1 MGAKASTPTASG
13 QSPRSRT
20 FSSSSTGTDAAQVAG
35 NSSADGGQGFNLLR
49 TLPSLQVQHHVQSSS
64 IDRQRAR
71 SLSSVPDIHNQQHG
85 NSHASCVAA
94 GPHTHPAVG
103 TSSSNNTF
111 SVTSQTHA
119 TAATNYLQH
128 PHYPLGG
135 DVMGTGSIRV
145 SVPVSSSSFH
155 DNTLMLNG
163 GGNGGGNGGRGMV
176 SAPHSHT
183 LNFEDLQ
190 DVSATGT
197 NFVESIALAASS
209 SSGASGIGRVYTA
222 TSLPSH
228 IWSFNGIKCPVCNK
242 FVLPDDIEC
251 HLVMCLTKPRLS
263 YNEDVLSDAK
273 GECVICLE
281 DLNPGDI
288 IARLPC
294 LCIYH
299 KGCIDRWFE
308 VNRSCPEH
316 PGD

>member
-1 MGAKASTPTASG
+1 MGQKASTPATSG
-13 QSPRSRT
+13 QQSPRSRT
-20 FSSSSTGTDAAQVAG
+20 FSSSSTGAADPTLQQQPTQPGQNA
-35 NSSADGGQGFNLLR
+35 AGQGFNLLR
-49 TLPSLQVQHHVQSSS
+49 TLPGLQVYHNQNSTS

-71 SLSSVPDIHNQQHG
+71 SLSSVPDIQQQSQQQQQQG
-85 NSHASCVAA
+85 SI
-94 GPHTHPAVG
+94 
-103 TSSSNNTF
+103 TSS
-111 SVTSQTHA
+111 
-119 TAATNYLQH
+119 
-128 PHYPLGG
+128 
-135 DVMGTGSIRV
+135 GS
-145 SVPVSSSSFH
+145 S
-155 DNTLMLNG
+155 
-163 GGNGGGNGGRGMV
+163 
-176 SAPHSHT
+176 PHSHPHAAHGHT
-183 LNFEDLQ
+183 AVGVSVSVSGNPNANSNSGFPAAGNNNG
-190 DVSATGT
+190 SATQSYMQQRRTLGDSIRDMT
-197 NFVESIALAASS
+197 MTGGNIAESIALAASATS
-209 SSGASGIGRVYTA
+209 ANGIGRVYTA

-281 DLNPGDI
+281 DLSPGDT